1 MSWVTVAIASSIAGA
16 GASIY
21 GARKNADAIEAGS
34 DQAAAVQR
42 EALRTNVALSR
53 PQLEVGTGALGILA
67 SLYGIAPP
75 TPIDFDNL
83 GGGSGQGRGDISNN
97 RGLDGLAAIPGAT
110 WQGRPVFTDESG
122 GIYAP
127 TGRDAS
133 VDGGV
138 TYLGQASEGNM
149 RFKGPGGNSRRFI
162 RTSTGGMLDYRD
174 GQFFDHRGPRANP
187 IEIGP
192 FQQAPEPDA
201 AAGGAPGAG
210 LNLNDLVAN
219 NPLIRFNREQ
229 GEQAIARGAAARGLN
244 QSGGTLRDLSRF
256 NQDLAGA
263 GVQNFVLNP
272 LFELAGFGPRA
283 AAQIGGAA
291 TTTSTNL
298 GNLAMG
304 AANAR
309 GSAYQNAGN
318 TIGNLAGGF
327 ADYAMYRNYMGGLGG
342 NPVGSGSGGGGT
354 INTYP
359 GSPFFRGGNN

>member
-1 MSWVTVAIASSIAGA
+1 MTWATVAIVSSVASA

-21 GARKNADAIEAGS
+21 GARKNAQAIEAGS

-83 GGGSGQGRGDISNN
+83 GGGSGQGRGNISGN
-97 RGLDGLAAIPGAT
+97 RGLDGLAVIPGAT
-110 WQGRPVFTDESG
+110 WQGRPVFTDENG

-133 VDGGV
+133 VEGGV

-162 RTSTGGMLDYRD
+162 KTSTGGMLDYRD
-174 GQFFDHRGPRANP
+174 GQFFEHRGPRANP

-192 FQQAPEPDA
+192 YQQAPEPDA
-201 AAGGAPGAG
+201 AAAGAVPGTVPGAG
-210 LNLNDLVAN
+210 LNLNELVAN

-244 QSGGTLRDLSRF
+244 QSGGTLKDLSRF

-291 TTTSTNL
+291 MTTGTNL

-318 TIGNLAGGF
+318 TIGNLAGSWG
-327 ADYAMYRNYMGGLGG
+327 DYAMFRNYMNNRPGG
-342 NPVGSGSGGGGT
+342 N
-354 INTYP
+354 
-359 GSPFFRGGNN
+359 

>member
-1 MSWVTVAIASSIAGA
+1 MSWVAAAVIGSAVAGA

-21 GARKNADAIEAGS
+21 GARRNADAIAEGS

-83 GGGSGQGRGDISNN
+83 GGGAGGRGAISGN

-110 WQGRPVFTDESG
+110 WQGRPVFTDENG

-133 VDGGV
+133 VEGGV

-149 RFKGPGGNSRRFI
+149 RFKGPGGNTARFI
-162 RTSTGGMLDYRD
+162 KTSTGGMLDYRD

-192 FQQAPEPDA
+192 FQESTQPGVGPA
-201 AAGGAPGAG
+201 GAPGAG

-229 GEQAIARGAAARGLN
+229 GERAIARGAAARGLN

-291 TTTSTNL
+291 MTTGTNL

-318 TIGNLAGGF
+318 TIGNLAGSVG
-327 ADYAMYRNYMGGLGG
+327 DYFMMQRLLGG
-342 NPVGSGSGGGGT
+342 VGPGAGGGGT

-359 GSPFFRGGNN
+359 GSPFFTGGGSG

>member
-1 MSWVTVAIASSIAGA
+1 MTFWAAIGAAAIGAGA
-16 GASIY
+16 GIY

-42 EALRTNVALSR
+42 EALRTNLALSR

-83 GGGSGQGRGDISNN
+83 AAGSGGGSDYRGGLRNAENDPVVLSYRNVLGRDPDPGGYQYYSQLVAEKGLRLDDLEAMHRTGDEYREKQAAGTLPPTELGGEFSQNYQGLRLVETPEAN
-97 RGLDGLAAIPGAT
+97 AAPAAGAT
-110 WQGRPVFTDESG
+110 
-122 GIYAP
+122 
-127 TGRDAS
+127 
-133 VDGGV
+133 
-138 TYLGQASEGNM
+138 
-149 RFKGPGGNSRRFI
+149 
-162 RTSTGGMLDYRD
+162 
-174 GQFFDHRGPRANP
+174 
-187 IEIGP
+187 
-192 FQQAPEPDA
+192 
-201 AAGGAPGAG
+201 PGAG

-283 AAQIGGAA
+283 AAQMGGAV
-291 TTTSTNL
+291 TTTGTNL
-298 GNLAMG
+298 GNLALG

-318 TIGNLAGGF
+318 MIGNLAGSF
-327 ADYAMYRNYMGGLGG
+327 ADYAMYRDYMGNPGGSESGG
-342 NPVGSGSGGGGT
+342 NSGGGGS
-354 INTYP
+354 IRYWP
-359 GSPFFRGGNN
+359 GAPSFLRGGND

>member
-1 MSWVTVAIASSIAGA
+1 MSWAIVAIATSVASA

-34 DQAAAVQR
+34 DQAAALQR
-42 EALRTNVALSR
+42 EALRTNLALSR

-75 TPIDFDNL
+75 TPINFDNL
-83 GGGSGQGRGDISNN
+83 GSGGGSDFRG
-97 RGLDGLAAIPGAT
+97 GLANAENDPVVQSYRTVLGRDPDPGGYQYYSQLVAEK
-110 WQGRPVFTDESG
+110 GIRLDELNAMHRTSQEYADKQAAGTLPPSELGGEFSQNYKGLRLAESPDASG
-122 GIYAP
+122 G
-127 TGRDAS
+127 AS
-133 VDGGV
+133 
-138 TYLGQASEGNM
+138 
-149 RFKGPGGNSRRFI
+149 GPAGAVP
-162 RTSTGGMLDYRD
+162 
-174 GQFFDHRGPRANP
+174 GP
-187 IEIGP
+187 
-192 FQQAPEPDA
+192 
-201 AAGGAPGAG
+201 G
-210 LNLNDLVAN
+210 LNLNELVAN

-244 QSGGTLRDLSRF
+244 QSGGTLKDLTRF

-283 AAQIGGAA
+283 AAQMGGAA
-291 TTTSTNL
+291 MNTGTNL

-318 TIGNLAGGF
+318 TIGNLAGSVG
-327 ADYAMYRNYMGGLGG
+327 DYAMFRNYMNNRPGG
-342 NPVGSGSGGGGT
+342 N
-354 INTYP
+354 
-359 GSPFFRGGNN
+359 

>member
-1 MSWVTVAIASSIAGA
+1 MSWVAAAVISSVASA

-21 GARKNADAIEAGS
+21 GAKKHADAIEGGS

-83 GGGSGQGRGDISNN
+83 GGGAGGRGAISGN

-110 WQGRPVFTDESG
+110 WQGRPVFTDENG

-127 TGRDAS
+127 TGRNAS

-149 RFKGPGGNSRRFI
+149 RFRGPGGNSRRFI

-174 GQFFDHRGPRANP
+174 GQFYDHRGPRANP

-192 FQQAPEPDA
+192 FQQAPESDA
-201 AAGGAPGAG
+201 AAGAAPGAG

-291 TTTSTNL
+291 MTTGTNL

-318 TIGNLAGGF
+318 TIGNLAGGW
-327 ADYAMYRNYMGGLGG
+327 ANYAMYRNYMDG
-342 NPVGSGSGGGGT
+342 
-354 INTYP
+354 P
-359 GSPFFRGGNN
+359 GSD